1 MVILMRFGGIFF
13 VRAEFLR
20 KKRRF
25 FKVFFVCGGDSGNE
39 KIVKISMLLHE
50 ISMDKPYFRV
60 YTE

>member
-1 MVILMRFGGIFF
+1 MVILMDFGGIFF

-25 FKVFFVCGGDSGNE
+25 FKVFLFAAVIAE
-39 KIVKISMLLHE
+39 MKKIVKISMLLHE

>member
-13 VRAEFLR
+13 RPCRIFTEKTAVFQS
-20 KKRRF
+20 
-25 FKVFFVCGGDSGNE
+25 FFVCGGDSGNE